1 MSHPSWTG
9 GVGPSS
15 TSRLSSPSGE
25 KTIFIRKIQ
34 PTTEPVKT
42 HYSSAKVKA
51 FLEKAGQ
58 SAIKLKNLPLCF
70 LNFRISIRIKV
81 DGCGVVTIAHAF
93 I

>member
-1 MSHPSWTG
+1 LDGRRGTFFYQ
-9 GVGPSS
+9 S
-15 TSRLSSPSGE
+15 TE
-25 KTIFIRKIQ
+25 Q
-34 PTTEPVKT
+34 PLWREDHIYKEDPTKDATEPVKT

-70 LNFRISIRIKV
+70 LNFRIEIRIKV